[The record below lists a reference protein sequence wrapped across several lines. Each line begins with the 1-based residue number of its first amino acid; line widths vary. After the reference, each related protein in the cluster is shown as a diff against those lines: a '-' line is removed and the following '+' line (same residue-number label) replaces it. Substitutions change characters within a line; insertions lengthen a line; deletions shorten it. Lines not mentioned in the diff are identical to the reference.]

1 MTPFKTTQ
9 KQTNV
14 KENKKMMEINEKQLK
29 MDGNERNRGDLRIY
43 MKIQRQR

>member
-1 MTPFKTTQ
+1 
-9 KQTNV
+9 
-14 KENKKMMEINEKQLK
+14 METNEKNKK